1 MRVSVNANQWLWDVF
16 CGHTLLFLAGTLFQ
30 LFLFSFLEK
39 PEFFLCV
46 LYGYAIC
53 GLAYLFLWE
62 YRRHHLKHGNHW
74 ILRSGWWDLLPMMS
88 PMVSG
93 LAWYGGDLLQMGSQ
107 AILGAILLLLMV
119 TVQVNGLLRMD
130 RRLTDHFVAKIRRLP
145 GADAAYRANSVHY
158 SSWCLTFAW
167 VLLAMLLYNGGGH
180 YGIVSKNTYYLR
192 LIFIGFSLVVLFA
205 VEAKILTEHYW
216 HLAVL
221 NAGGNTRLTRC
232 LKCLWNFIRVLPWMF
247 WLGGLLLG
255 SMVCSAILLQEQA
268 WYVTVMLAFLHQ
280 LVICGFFHAAKS
292 RPSRLWG
299 WFVLHPVYLLVVSFL
314 GMILLGTFLFELPF
328 CYVPETALTTSA
340 TQTTTV
346 EVVEEPILATE
357 NTLPEQEAVP
367 MPLVDAFFTAAS
379 ATCITGMTTVNV
391 AQFPFWGRVV
401 LCVLI
406 QLGSLGIMTVSSFF
420 AVLTGQR
427 LGLVGNSLVNRVA
440 GEDRGRLA
448 KNTIRAVGF
457 LTLTIELAGTAIFSV
472 YLRNHQSLTQ
482 LEALGHGFFLSLN
495 SFCNAGFEIYP
506 GGFGTSGLHTPV
518 PMITSALL
526 ILVGGLGFGVLTSLW
541 RRIFHDRVH
550 PQSPQV
556 RMVLWGT
563 AILVFSG
570 TAILLFS
577 EWNNVATLGK
587 MSWGEKFMTAFFQ
600 VASGRSAGF
609 EAIPPQQMNL
619 PAQLALRVLM
629 FIGVAPG
636 STGGGIRVTT
646 IGVLVMLLWSIV
658 QRRQEV
664 TFGQATL
671 SQGTVRQAI
680 AVLFLG
686 LLLACLGTLLLSFT
700 VLGTDITLS
709 QLSFEVVSAMT
720 TVGMSLGITV
730 RLGVFGK
737 IVLIAIMFIG
747 RVGFLTMLSAASGAI
762 SLPRVKYP
770 KRRVMIG

>member
-16 CGHTLLFLAGTLFQ
+16 RGHTLLFLSGALFQ

-39 PEFFLCV
+39 PEYFVCV
-46 LYGYAIC
+46 LYGYIIC
-53 GLAYLFLWE
+53 GLAYLFFWE
-62 YRRHHLKHGNHW
+62 YRRHHLKYGHHW
-74 ILRSGWWDLLPMMS
+74 ILRSGWWDLLPMMA
-88 PMVSG
+88 PMASG
-93 LAWYGGDLLQMGSQ
+93 LAWYGKDLLAMGSQ
-107 AILGAILLLLMV
+107 AILGAVLLLLMIV
-119 TVQVNGLLRMD
+119 VQVNGLLRMD
-130 RRLTDHFVAKIRRLP
+130 RRLTDNFVAKIRRIP
-145 GADAAYRANSVHY
+145 GADAAYKANGVHY
-158 SSWCLTFAW
+158 NSWCLTFAW
-167 VLLAMLLYNGGGH
+167 MILAMLLYNGGGH
-180 YGIVSKNTYYLR
+180 YGIVTRNTYFLR
-192 LIFIGFSLVVLFA
+192 LIFIGFSLTVLFA
-205 VEAKILTEHYW
+205 VEARILAEYYW

-221 NAGGNTRLTRC
+221 NAGGYSRLARWF
-232 LKCLWNFIRVLPWMF
+232 KCLWNLLRVLPWTF
-247 WLGGLLLG
+247 WIGGVLLCG
-255 SMVCSAILLQEQA
+255 MVCSVTQLREGG
-268 WYVTVMLAFLHQ
+268 WYVTLMLAFLHQ
-280 LVICGFFHAAKS
+280 LVICGLFHAAKS
-292 RPSRLWG
+292 RSSRLWG
-299 WFVLHPVYLLVVSFL
+299 WFVLHPVHLLVVSFL

-328 CYVPETALTTSA
+328 CYVPETALP
-340 TQTTTV
+340 TV
-346 EVVEEPILATE
+346 APKMASMEMPREPIWEEEPV
-357 NTLPEQEAVP
+357 LPEQKTVP

-379 ATCITGMTTVNV
+379 ATCITGMTTVDV

-427 LGLVGNSLVNRVA
+427 LGLVGSSLVNRVA

-457 LTLTIELAGTAIFSV
+457 LTLTIELIGTAVFSV
-472 YLRNHQSLTQ
+472 YLRNHQSMTQ
-482 LEALGHGFFLSLN
+482 LEALGHGFFLTLN

-506 GGFGTSGLHTPV
+506 GGFGGAALHAPL
-518 PMITSALL
+518 PMMTAALL

-541 RRIFHDRVH
+541 RWIFHDRVH

-563 AILVFSG
+563 AILMVLG
-570 TAILLFS
+570 TTILLFS
-577 EWNNVATLGK
+577 EWNNAATLGGLPWHDK
-587 MSWGEKFMTAFFQ
+587 LLTAFFQ

-609 EAIPPQQMNL
+609 EALPSQQMNL

-658 QRRQEV
+658 RRRQEV
-664 TFGQATL
+664 TFGQSTL
-671 SQGTVRQAI
+671 SLENVRQAI

-700 VLGTDITLS
+700 VLGTDITLN

-720 TVGMSLGITV
+720 TVGMSLGIAQ
-730 RLGVFGK
+730 RLGGFGK

-762 SLPRVKYP
+762 ATPRIKYP